1 MTTFLIEYKNKIIGT
16 YQDYEAAETFIL
28 SCLQNNLMTISA
40 KILKFKTNSC
50 YHENEYTI
58 TLPKSSF
65 SESSKVVSFIPD
77 PVFIPA
83 TQPEHVQPEHVQ
95 PEHVQPVKKD
105 IDMDDPKVKEIAKE
119 KLDLQHKINL
129 LKVHK
134 QRIDESKKVYDNDL
148 ILYDK
153 FSENIKN
160 DNKFVIP
167 ELFVEKFNIIKK
179 LKDEDK
185 LSWENFTSLHKK
197 ENYYGDYF
205 GTNDYE
211 EYFYDNNELDKSDDI
226 EEELDIESE
235 SDTDT
240 SNDE

>member
-1 MTTFLIEYKNKIIGT
+1 
-16 YQDYEAAETFIL
+16 
-28 SCLQNNLMTISA
+28 
-40 KILKFKTNSC
+40 
-50 YHENEYTI
+50 
-58 TLPKSSF
+58 
-65 SESSKVVSFIPD
+65 
-77 PVFIPA
+77 
-83 TQPEHVQPEHVQ
+83 
-95 PEHVQPVKKD
+95 
-105 IDMDDPKVKEIAKE
+105 MDDPKVKEIAKE

-148 ILYDK
+148 KLYDM

-160 DNKFVIP
+160 DTKFVIP
-167 ELFVEKFNIIKK
+167 ELFVVKFNIIKQ

-185 LSWENFTSLHKK
+185 LSWENFSKLNKK

-211 EYFYDNNELDKSDDI
+211 EYFYDNKSDSKDDI

-235 SDTDT
+235 SETDT

>member
-16 YQDYEAAETFIL
+16 YQDYEMAETFIL
-28 SCLQNNLMTISA
+28 SCLQNNLMTTSA
-40 KILKFKTNSC
+40 KILKYKTNSC
-50 YHENEYTI
+50 YYDNEYVI
-58 TLPKSSF
+58 TLPSASF
-65 SESSKVVSFIPD
+65 SESNKSVNFIPA

-83 TQPEHVQPEHVQ
+83 SNIIPSE
-95 PEHVQPVKKD
+95 VQPVKKD
-105 IDMDDPKVKEIAKE
+105 LDLNDPKLKEIAKE

-134 QRIDESKKVYDNDL
+134 QRIDESKKVYEND
-148 ILYDK
+148 IKLYDM

-160 DNKFVIP
+160 DPSFVLP
-167 ELFVEKFNIIKK
+167 DLFVDKYNIIKK
-179 LKDEDK
+179 LKAEDK
-185 LSWENFTSLHKK
+185 LTWENFSSLHKK

-211 EYFYDNNELDKSDDI
+211 EYFYDNKESDKSDDI
-226 EEELDIESE
+226 EEELDIESD

-240 SNDE
+240 SIDE